1 MPCDHPLGIVGGY
14 YVVILMKKVPGVR
27 LSRHYLSE
35 LSPTERDE
43 IREAFKIAL
52 MDVWN
57 CDVVSHDTA
66 FRNIMWDPE
75 ERKCYII
82 DYEECD
88 IVEGEAQMPEEFTD
102 KQFEWWDLTERHF
115 CHNFV

>member
-1 MPCDHPLGIVGGY
+1 
-14 YVVILMKKVPGVR
+14 MKKVPGVR